1 MEHCGSR
8 DDSPQLESEPCE
20 AGRNNPS
27 RRHAS
32 TSLRMEEARLE
43 AVSVGG
49 GTGSGDQS
57 RDVSYRTPGPLGER
71 PMVPGGRER
80 TQREDELQRQVE
92 DDSAQGPVVRAKRP
106 SSAPS
111 MDEWDGHL
119 AAGHAEYRGWCPFC
133 VAGKGKSETHRRME
147 ASRDHGHPELRLDY
161 AYMVRWFERP
171 KLERHQSWLE
181 SSRRIVGCSLIPCR
195 ARAHTTSMDCW
206 QARERCDHERR
217 ADHGD
222 QMRSGSVN
230 LGRGECSYERVEEH

>member
-1 MEHCGSR
+1 ME
-8 DDSPQLESEPCE
+8 D
-20 AGRNNPS
+20 
-27 RRHAS
+27 
-32 TSLRMEEARLE
+32 
-43 AVSVGG
+43 VSVGG

-57 RDVSYRTPGPLGER
+57 VTYPRSGPLGER

-80 TQREDELQRQVE
+80 TRREDELQRQVE

-133 VAGKGKSETHRRME
+133 VIGKGKSEIYRRME
-147 ASRDHGHPELRLDY
+147 VSRNHGHPELRLNY
-161 AYMVRWFERP
+161 AYMVRWFKRS
-171 KLERHQSWLE
+171 KIERHQSWLE
-181 SSRRIVGCSLIPCR
+181 SSRRIVGCYSSR
-195 ARAHTTSMDCW
+195 AVQGHTTSMDCW

-230 LGRGECSYERVEEH
+230 LGRGECFYERVEEH